1 MALCY
6 AITATGCPSVSI
18 PSGFSKDGLPI
29 GMQIIGKKYEDLK
42 VLAFAK
48 KYEEIFEHS
57 KIRPNLN

>member
-1 MALCY
+1 MIIFISSSLS
-6 AITATGCPSVSI
+6 PSINV
-18 PSGFSKDGLPI
+18 PVGFNKDGLPI